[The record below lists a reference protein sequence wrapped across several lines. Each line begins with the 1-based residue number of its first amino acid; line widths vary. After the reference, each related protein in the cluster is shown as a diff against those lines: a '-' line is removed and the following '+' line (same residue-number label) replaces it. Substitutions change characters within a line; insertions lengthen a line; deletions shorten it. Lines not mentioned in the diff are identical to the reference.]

1 MVITTMLLHV
11 VARERWGWSAA
22 LAGALVTLFLLVDL
36 AFFGANIIKVAQGGW
51 LPLVL
56 AAMIFTVM
64 TTWKAGRRLLMER
77 IERLAMPLDEY
88 VRAALAD
95 PALARVA
102 GTAVF
107 MSGAASKTPSALRH
121 NLEHNRVL
129 HERVLFVTV
138 KTQPVPHVPEA
149 QRLQVDPLSSG
160 IFKVTIHAGFLEQ
173 TNVPEALSAASSLG
187 VGPFDPGT
195 ATYFLGRETIIS
207 TRGSGMARWRE
218 KLFALISRNATPP
231 TTFFSLPP
239 DRVVELGEQVTI

>member
-1 MVITTMLLHV
+1 
-11 VARERWGWSAA
+11 
-22 LAGALVTLFLLVDL
+22 
-36 AFFGANIIKVAQGGW
+36 
-51 LPLVL
+51 
-56 AAMIFTVM
+56 
-64 TTWKAGRRLLMER
+64 
-77 IERLAMPLDEY
+77 
-88 VRAALAD
+88 
-95 PALARVA
+95 
-102 GTAVF
+102 
-107 MSGAASKTPSALRH
+107 
-121 NLEHNRVL
+121 
-129 HERVLFVTV
+129 LFVTV

>member
-1 MVITTMLLHV
+1 MMTV
-11 VARERWGWSAA
+11 
-22 LAGALVTLFLLVDL
+22 FLLIDL

-51 LPLVL
+51 LPLGL
-56 AAMIFTVM
+56 AALIFTVM

-77 IERLAMPLDEY
+77 IEGLATPLEEY
-88 VRAALAD
+88 VRTALSDAT
-95 PALARVA
+95 LARVA

-129 HERVLFVTV
+129 HERVLFLTV
-138 KTQPVPHVPEA
+138 KTQPVPHVPKK
-149 QRLQVDPLSSG
+149 QRLEIKTLSPG
-160 IFKVTIHAGFLEQ
+160 IFRITIHSGFLEQ
-173 TNVPEALSAASSLG
+173 TNVPESLSAAASLG
-187 VGPFDPGT
+187 IGPFDPKT
-195 ATYFLGRETIIS
+195 VTYFLGRETIIS

-218 KLFALISRNATPP
+218 RLFALISRNATPP